1 VPDSAWVCAGRWRW
15 SLMPPI
21 KIPPPIYTYG
31 PLIHNPQ
38 VLSILEEKG
47 IFILKE
53 IPDQGHG
60 TVLIRAH
67 GVPPEVTQQLQDAGF
82 TVIDATCPH
91 VIKVQTI
98 IRKHAQ
104 KGYASI
110 IVGDKDHPEVVGLL
124 GYAQEK
130 GYVIGDMEELAAL
143 PLFEK
148 AILVA
153 QTTQNSR
160 LFKDIRQWVGKEAPQ
175 YKLFNTICDSTE
187 RRQAEVTRLAE
198 AVDAVVVVGGHNS
211 GNTTRLAEIVR
222 QSGKP
227 VYHVET
233 EEELIPDELQA
244 VETVGITAGA
254 STPNWIIKKVYRSLE
269 SILLKKQRGWR
280 SAIFNIQRTLLLNS
294 IYLSIGAGSIC
305 YACLKLQGYGFLAA
319 PMLIAMLYVLSMHIF
334 NHLTGRKADQYNDP
348 DRAFFYNRYRRHLTI
363 LAVTAGMVGLLIAI
377 FVGWLAFLILLAMSV
392 FGASY
397 NLRLI
402 PARVNTGQY
411 RRIRDI
417 PGSKTILIAVAWGL
431 VACAVPSIALSG
443 TITLSTVLVF
453 LWATCLVFTR
463 TAFFDLLDVQG
474 DRIVGR
480 ETIPVLIGEKKTIR
494 LLESILACSIGIL
507 LISTLFHIVSPLGYG
522 LIGCS
527 ALLYFVLIA
536 YRRGRMLPGIG
547 LEFLIESHLF
557 LAGLITG
564 FWSLI

>member
-1 VPDSAWVCAGRWRW
+1 
-15 SLMPPI
+15 M
-21 KIPPPIYTYG
+21 
-31 PLIHNPQ
+31 
-38 VLSILEEKG
+38 
-47 IFILKE
+47 
-53 IPDQGHG
+53 
-60 TVLIRAH
+60 
-67 GVPPEVTQQLQDAGF
+67 
-82 TVIDATCPH
+82 
-91 VIKVQTI
+91 QTI

-124 GYAQEK
+124 GYAREK
-130 GYVIGDMEELAAL
+130 GYVISDMEELAAL

-160 LFKDIRQWVGKEAPQ
+160 LFKDIQQWAGQEAPQ

-233 EEELIPDELQA
+233 EEELIPDELLA
-244 VETVGITAGA
+244 VQNVGITAGA

-319 PMLIAMLYVLSMHIF
+319 PVLIAMLYVLSMHIF

-348 DRAFFYNRYRRHLTI
+348 DRASFYNRYRRHLTI

-377 FVGWLAFLILLAMSV
+377 FIGWLPFLILLGMSV

-402 PARVNTGQY
+402 PAWVNTGQY

-443 TITLSTVLVF
+443 AITLSTVFVF

-480 ETIPVLIGEKKTIR
+480 ETIPILIGEKKTIR

-527 ALLYFVLIA
+527 VLLYIVLVA
-536 YRRGRMLPGIG
+536 YSRGRMLPGIG

-557 LAGLITG
+557 LAGLIAG